1 MNGVDAPAAA
11 SRAAATSTAAAATAI
26 SRLEKLARHV
36 ADWSRGI
43 ANPVDTSYSLG
54 LPSGDEVLRVSEQ
67 GQAVSE
73 REVEILELVA
83 QGLTNG
89 EIARRLWVTETTVKF
104 HLSRVYRKL
113 GVSNRTS
120 AALWLRD
127 REVEDPRS

>member
-1 MNGVDAPAAA
+1 M
-11 SRAAATSTAAAATAI
+11 
-26 SRLEKLARHV
+26 
-36 ADWSRGI
+36 
-43 ANPVDTSYSLG
+43 
-54 LPSGDEVLRVSEQ
+54 SEQ
-67 GQAVSE
+67 GQVVSE